1 MTAHR
6 HVRWAN
12 DLAILHFKR
21 ITIRFILS
29 INKGVI
35 LEIDSVTLTICRI
48 FENYTVKFEIDMV
61 IISKLDLKYTIFY
74 KADQARK
81 TSTFM
86 LLS

>member
-1 MTAHR
+1 
-6 HVRWAN
+6 
-12 DLAILHFKR
+12 
-21 ITIRFILS
+21 
-29 INKGVI
+29 